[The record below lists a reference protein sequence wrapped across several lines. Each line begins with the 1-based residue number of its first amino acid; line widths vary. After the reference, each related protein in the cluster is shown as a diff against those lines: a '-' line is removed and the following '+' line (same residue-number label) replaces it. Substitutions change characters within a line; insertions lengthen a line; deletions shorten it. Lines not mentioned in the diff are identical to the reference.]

1 MGDKGLC
8 FRCDE
13 KYYAEHRCKVKEKRE
28 FRMLAVKENGEEWEV
43 LKEYHEESKE
53 MKMLEIKD
61 EGKPIVELYI
71 NSMIYLTNPGTMK

>member
-1 MGDKGLC
+1 
-8 FRCDE
+8 
-13 KYYAEHRCKVKEKRE
+13 
-28 FRMLAVKENGEEWEV
+28 MLAVKENGEEWEV